1 MLMIM
6 TKKFREIKAEIW
18 ILFVGVFISG
28 IFSLYRLKDL
38 TLPGILWD
46 EFGYWSVGAQ
56 LSGKDWSGLA
66 SILCPYYSYGYGI
79 ILSIIIRLLPD
90 MRLAYQ
96 AAIILNSLLISVTIF
111 LLYKIFTYSLKNVDH
126 SFIAFFCVIV
136 SFYPNIISNA
146 KIAWSEIPL
155 LFTYTITTYMFV
167 LCIVKKRILYDLMF
181 VGALMYLYM
190 IHQRSIGVL
199 ATGIFLIYW
208 LRGKREKNFR
218 RLILLTLVIVALLM
232 IHSLF
237 KDHMYKILW
246 NNTEYNIF
254 EGIIDYSDF
263 SIEISNVLEVNEY
276 SGQIGKVM
284 KIFSLEGVKKLFLS
298 FTGKIFYVGI
308 ATFVIGFEGFYLAA
322 KLLYQEYRKN
332 STLSFFFLFIIISY
346 LFTLCISSLY
356 MIEPDRID
364 AIMYGRYTDWLLIP
378 FIVLGGISFACYGIN
393 YGRISLYLLILC
405 LSGIWIWSYVDANEL
420 NLFYE
425 VCSPAIYIFKKNI
438 TDGNKWVL
446 FMTAFMLA
454 LIISIWTVFNLLKK
468 KAQIICFGLIA
479 ILWMRAG
486 IEVINYKIDFSRKD
500 MIEAVEDVLNDNE
513 SLPVY
518 YVCNLIGNKDGSY
531 GLSNYYMGAVQFL
544 NSDRKIEC
552 VAYERFSEIEKGII
566 LLPSY
571 NFDVYFK
578 DYKLEVIYDS
588 DIYKIVK
595 IL

>member
-6 TKKFREIKAEIW
+6 TKKFREIKAEIL
-18 ILFVGVFISG
+18 ILFIGVFING

-66 SILCPYYSYGYGI
+66 SVLCPYYSYGYGI

-155 LFTYTITTYMFV
+155 LFIYTITTYMFV

-181 VGALMYLYM
+181 VGLLMYLYM
-190 IHQRSIGVL
+190 IHQRTIGVL

-208 LRGKREKNFR
+208 LRGKREKNYR
-218 RLILLTLVIVALLM
+218 RIIVLTLVIVALLM

-254 EGIIDYSDF
+254 EGIINYSDF
-263 SIEISNVLEVNEY
+263 SIEISNVLEVNDY

-332 STLSFFFLFIIISY
+332 STLSLFFLFIIISY

-393 YGRISLYLLILC
+393 YGRISLYLLFLC
-405 LSGIWIWSYVDANEL
+405 LCGIWIWSYVDANEL

-454 LIISIWTVFNLLKK
+454 LIIL
-468 KAQIICFGLIA
+468 
-479 ILWMRAG
+479 
-486 IEVINYKIDFSRKD
+486 
-500 MIEAVEDVLNDNE
+500 
-513 SLPVY
+513 
-518 YVCNLIGNKDGSY
+518 
-531 GLSNYYMGAVQFL
+531 
-544 NSDRKIEC
+544 
-552 VAYERFSEIEKGII
+552 
-566 LLPSY
+566 
-571 NFDVYFK
+571 
-578 DYKLEVIYDS
+578 
-588 DIYKIVK
+588 
-595 IL
+595 

>member
-1 MLMIM
+1 MVM
-6 TKKFREIKAEIW
+6 TKKIREIKAEVW
-18 ILFVGVFISG
+18 ILFVGVLING
-28 IFSLYRLKDL
+28 IFSLYRLRDL

-66 SILCPYYSYGYGI
+66 SVLCPYYSYGYGI
-79 ILSIIIRLLPD
+79 ILSIIIRLLSD

-96 AAIILNSLLISVTIF
+96 AAIILNSLLISITIF
-111 LLYKIFTYSLKNVDH
+111 LLYKIFAFSLKNVNR
-126 SFIAFFCVIV
+126 SFIAFFCVIA

-155 LFTYTITTYMFV
+155 LFTYILTIYMFI
-167 LCIVKKRILYDLMF
+167 LCIAQKRFLYDLMF
-181 VGALMYLYM
+181 VGSLMYLYM
-190 IHQRSIGVL
+190 IHQRTIGVL

-218 RLILLTLVIVALLM
+218 RLILVTLSIAALFM
-232 IHSLF
+232 AHSLF
-237 KDHMYKILW
+237 KDYMYKILW

-263 SIEISNVLEVNEY
+263 SIEISNVLEVNDY
-276 SGQIGKVM
+276 SGQMGKVM

-308 ATFVIGFEGFYLAA
+308 ATFVIGFEGFYFAV

-332 STLSFFFLFIIISY
+332 SSLFLFHLFIIISY

-378 FIVLGGISFACYGIN
+378 FIVLGGISFVCYGIN
-393 YGRISLYLLILC
+393 YGRLSFYLLFLC
-405 LSGIWIWSYVDANEL
+405 ISGIWIWSYVDENEI

-438 TDGNKWVL
+438 TYGNRWVL

-454 LIISIWTVFNLLKK
+454 LIILLWAVFKLLKK
-468 KAQIICFGLIA
+468 KARLICFGFIA
-479 ILWMRAG
+479 ILWMKAG

-500 MIEAVEDVLNDNE
+500 MIEAVGDVLSDNE
-513 SLPVY
+513 TLPVY

-531 GLSNYYMGAVQFL
+531 GLSNYYMGAIQFL
-544 NSDRKIEC
+544 NSDRRIEC
-552 VAYERFSEIEKGII
+552 VTYERFSEVEKGII

-571 NFDVYFK
+571 NFDVYFE
-578 DYKLEVIYDS
+578 DYNLEVIYDS
-588 DIYKIVK
+588 DIYKIAK
-595 IL
+595 ML

>member
-1 MLMIM
+1 MLMVM
-6 TKKFREIKAEIW
+6 TKKIREIKAEVW
-18 ILFVGVFISG
+18 ILFVGVLING
-28 IFSLYRLKDL
+28 IFSLYRLRDL

-66 SILCPYYSYGYGI
+66 SVLCPYYSYGYGI
-79 ILSIIIRLLPD
+79 ILSIIIRLLSD

-96 AAIILNSLLISVTIF
+96 AAIILNSLLISITIF
-111 LLYKIFTYSLKNVDH
+111 LLYKIFAFSLKNVNR
-126 SFIAFFCVIV
+126 SFIAFFCVIA

-155 LFTYTITTYMFV
+155 LFTYILTIYMFI
-167 LCIVKKRILYDLMF
+167 LCIAQKRFLYDLMF
-181 VGALMYLYM
+181 VGSLMYLYM
-190 IHQRSIGVL
+190 IHQRTIGVL

-218 RLILLTLVIVALLM
+218 RLILVTLSIAALFM
-232 IHSLF
+232 AHSLF
-237 KDHMYKILW
+237 KDYMYKILW

-263 SIEISNVLEVNEY
+263 SIEISNVLEVNDY
-276 SGQIGKVM
+276 SGQMGKVM

-308 ATFVIGFEGFYLAA
+308 ATFVIGFEGFYFAV

-332 STLSFFFLFIIISY
+332 SSLFLFHLFIIISY

-364 AIMYGRYTDWLLIP
+364 AIMYGRYTDWMLIP
-378 FIVLGGISFACYGIN
+378 FIVLGGISFVCYGIN
-393 YGRISLYLLILC
+393 YGRLSFYLLFLC
-405 LSGIWIWSYVDANEL
+405 ISGIWIWSYVDENEI

-438 TDGNKWVL
+438 TDGNRWVL

-454 LIISIWTVFNLLKK
+454 LIILLWAVFKLLKK
-468 KAQIICFGLIA
+468 KARLICFGFIA
-479 ILWMRAG
+479 ILWMKAG

-500 MIEAVEDVLNDNE
+500 MIEAVGDVLSDNE
-513 SLPVY
+513 TLPVY

-531 GLSNYYMGAVQFL
+531 GLSNYYMGAIQFL
-544 NSDRKIEC
+544 NSDRRIEC
-552 VAYERFSEIEKGII
+552 VTYERFSEVEKGII

-571 NFDVYFK
+571 NFDVYFE
-578 DYKLEVIYDS
+578 DYNLEVIYDS
-588 DIYKIVK
+588 DIYKIAK
-595 IL
+595 ML